1 MKKMMLMVTLLMGMV
16 SASYAQIGIT
26 VGADA
31 FNSYIWRG
39 VKLGE
44 TAVQPSID
52 YLSPYGI
59 GVNIW
64 TSFHG
69 EAFTGATTSEI
80 DYTIYYSYAFESFTL
95 SAGYINYVASL
106 SAPMADN
113 TKAGADFVGNVS
125 EINVGVK
132 FPSILLAP
140 SLKIFK
146 NIASSDNNKLYEE
159 AMHIEAAA
167 GYDFAIAEGYT
178 LSTSLT
184 LGLGN
189 DTYTKDGDLGI
200 CNVVPKISL
209 PLSFT
214 GVSVTPSVGYIL
226 NPSAP
231 TGADDAFLVAGVGVY
246 YAF

>member
-39 VKLGE
+39 GKLGKV
-44 TAVQPSID
+44 AVQPSID

-59 GVNIW
+59 GVNVW
-64 TSFHG
+64 TSFAG
-69 EAFTGATTSEI
+69 EFLPTVTSEV

-95 SAGYINYVASL
+95 SAGYINYVS
-106 SAPMADN
+106 N
-113 TKAGADFVGNVS
+113 AGLPFDEETDVTADFKGNVS
-125 EINVGVK
+125 EVNVGIK

-140 SLKIFK
+140 SLKVYK
-146 NIASSDNNKLYEE
+146 NIAASDNNVAYEK
-159 AMHIEAAA
+159 AMYIEAAA

-178 LSTSLT
+178 LSSSLT

-189 DTYTKDGDLGI
+189 ETYTKDGDLGV
-200 CNVVPKISL
+200 CNVFPKLAL
-209 PLSFT
+209 PLTFS
-214 GVSVTPSVGYIL
+214 GVSVTPSVGYIY
-226 NPSAP
+226 NPSAF
-231 TGADDAFLVAGVGVY
+231 TGADDSFLVAGVGVY